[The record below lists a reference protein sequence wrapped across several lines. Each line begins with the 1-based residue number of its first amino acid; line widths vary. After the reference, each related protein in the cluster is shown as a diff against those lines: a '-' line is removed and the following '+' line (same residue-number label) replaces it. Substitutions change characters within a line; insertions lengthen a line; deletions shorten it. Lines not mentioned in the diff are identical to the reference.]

1 MTKSLFAAVAAAALS
16 IASAI
21 APAFAQQQDPVSRPR
36 DIISSYAL
44 ENVVPVLNEL
54 GFQTTQSEANGAR
67 AVTATR
73 NGRTLLVLETVC
85 AQPGSCAGLW
95 MIALI
100 NESVSTETTN
110 AFNSAT
116 RTVRASTTNGALYLD
131 RYLIGDYG
139 AARGSLAVNF
149 EVFAQSIDLWFQF
162 SSQAGSGTGSS
173 ISFAPAPAPSADAFV
188 PEIDAATRDW
198 LIGLAVDGGVS
209 NDRTPG
215 KIRR

>member
-1 MTKSLFAAVAAAALS
+1 MTKSLIAVLSAAALCV
-16 IASAI
+16 
-21 APAFAQQQDPVSRPR
+21 APAFAQQPDPVSRPR

-44 ENVVPVLNEL
+44 ENVIPVLNEL
-54 GFQTTQSEANGAR
+54 GFQSTQSEANGAR

-73 NGRTLLVLETVC
+73 NGRTILVLETVC
-85 AQPGSCAGLW
+85 KQPGSCAGLW

-100 NESVSTETTN
+100 NDSVSAETVN

-116 RTVRASTTNGALYLD
+116 RTVRASTTNNALYLD

-149 EVFAQSIDLWFQF
+149 EVFVQSIDLWFQF
-162 SSQAGSGTGSS
+162 ASQAGSGSRSS
-173 ISFAPAPAPSADAFV
+173 IAFMPTEPAADAGDFA

-198 LIGLAVDGGVS
+198 LIGLAIDGRVLNTAAPS
-209 NDRTPG
+209 
-215 KIRR
+215 KIKR